1 MAFAVA
7 PASNLTQSYDTSL
20 YRRSIL
26 TRKVSIPF
34 RMIGKNTGLHLNKA
48 LVREYEGKCSVDGYI
63 RRNSIEVMNCSAGAV
78 DSDNVVFTVKFECL
92 ICNPKEGNMFN
103 VVARNITKAGVR
115 ATTASTGAGA
125 GAGARASAS
134 ASADEESPVVVF
146 LAREHHL
153 ECDEFASISA
163 DDVIRVR
170 VIGTRFELND
180 AHISVIAEFVSM
192 ATRRP

>member
-1 MAFAVA
+1 MASAVA
-7 PASNLTQSYDTSL
+7 PTASYTSNSTPSYDTSL
-20 YRRSIL
+20 YRRCVL

-34 RMIGKNTGLHLNKA
+34 RMMGKNTDIHLNKA
-48 LVREYEGKCSVDGYI
+48 LVREYEGKCCVDGYI

-92 ICNPKEGNMFN
+92 ICNPKEGNTFN
-103 VVARNITKAGVR
+103 VVARNITKAGIR
-115 ATTASTGAGA
+115 ATTV
-125 GAGARASAS
+125 
-134 ASADEESPVVVF
+134 DDESPVVVF

-180 AHISVIAEFVSM
+180 THISVIAEFVSM

>member
-34 RMIGKNTGLHLNKA
+34 RMMGKNTDLHLNKA

-103 VVARNITKAGVR
+103 VIARNITKAGIR
-115 ATTASTGAGA
+115 ATTASAGA
-125 GAGARASAS
+125 GAGAS

-153 ECDEFASISA
+153 ECEEFASISA

>member
-7 PASNLTQSYDTSL
+7 STSRTTPSTTSAVAYDTTL
-20 YRRSIL
+20 YRRTVL

-34 RMIGKNTGLHLNKA
+34 RMMGKNTDVHLNKA

-63 RRNSIEVMNCSAGAV
+63 RRNSIEIMNCSAGTV

-92 ICNPKEGNMFN
+92 ICNPKEGNTFN
-103 VVARNITKAGVR
+103 VVARNITKAGIR
-115 ATTASTGAGA
+115 ATTAE
-125 GAGARASAS
+125 
-134 ASADEESPVVVF
+134 DESPVVVF
-146 LAREHHL
+146 LAREHHT
-153 ECDEFASISA
+153 DSDDFAAISV

-180 AHISVIAEFVSM
+180 THISVIAEFVTM
-192 ATRRP
+192 AARRA